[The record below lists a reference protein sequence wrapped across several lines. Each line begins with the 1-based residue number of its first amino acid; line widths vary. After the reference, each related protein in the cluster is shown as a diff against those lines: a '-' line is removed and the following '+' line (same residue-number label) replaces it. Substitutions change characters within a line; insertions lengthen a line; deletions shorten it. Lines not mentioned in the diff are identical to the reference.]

1 MTTQV
6 YYRKWRPLSFSQVVG
21 QNHVTTTL
29 RQSTKQSRVSHSY
42 LFCGPRGSGKT
53 TTARILAK
61 AVNCLDLQDGDPC
74 NECAICQ
81 SINEGRFMDIIELD
95 AASNR
100 GIDHMREIR
109 EKVNFSP
116 VQGNKKVYI
125 IDEAHMLT
133 TEASNA
139 FLKTLEEP
147 PGHVIFILCTTQA
160 EKILPT
166 IISRCQRYDFRRIPS
181 DLINQRLE
189 EIARKEGVV
198 AETDALR
205 LVSRYAAG
213 SLRDAENL
221 LEQLAVSYS
230 DSVGI
235 EQVEELLGLGHS
247 ERWLDLVTCLLT
259 GNASGALGI
268 INQAAWDGTDLR
280 QLHRQTLELMRAAML
295 IQWGSGGPSGPE
307 APVDLPE
314 DTLSQ
319 MRQLVGQLPGWRII
333 RALKL
338 WGEVNMRYDA
348 PSTLPLELAAV
359 EICDHESAAAS
370 VSAAQSQPGPVQASA
385 PAATR
390 PPPGKRAPAPASARA
405 SEPRSP
411 DRTQPATA
419 AHNDETPMPVAN
431 SPKPS
436 PVPTPAP
443 GSLAANW
450 AATVKTLG
458 RHKGKKYNLG
468 ALMRDCRSDAI
479 TIEGNTL
486 VLAFAHRAH
495 MERMQEELADPNGK
509 QQVDSVVSENFGGEY
524 ALRLTLLED
533 RGESSNGPGSSQNS
547 PLVRVALGMG
557 ARIIEEIVE

>member
-21 QNHVTTTL
+21 QDHVTTTL
-29 RQSTKQSRVSHSY
+29 RQSTMQGRVSHSY

-53 TTARILAK
+53 TTARVLAK
-61 AVNCLDLQDGDPC
+61 AVNCLDLQEGDTC
-74 NECAICQ
+74 NACDICQ

-100 GIDHMREIR
+100 GIDEIRDIR

-116 VQGNKKVYI
+116 VQGKRKVYI

-133 TEASNA
+133 DAASNA

-147 PGHVIFILCTTQA
+147 PGHVIFILCTTEAQ
-160 EKILPT
+160 KILAT
-166 IISRCQRYDFRRIPS
+166 IISRCQRYDFRRIPP

-189 EIARKEGVV
+189 EITKEEGVT

-213 SLRDAENL
+213 RLRDAESL
-221 LEQLAVSYS
+221 LEQLAISYS
-230 DSVGI
+230 EGVGVK
-235 EQVEELLGLGHS
+235 QVEELLGLGHS

-259 GNASGALGI
+259 GNASGALGV

-307 APVDLPE
+307 AQVDLPE

-319 MRQLVGQLPGWRII
+319 MRQLVGQLPGWQII

-370 VSAAQSQPGPVQASA
+370 APAAQSQPSPAQTPA
-385 PAATR
+385 PAAPRTR
-390 PPPGKRAPAPASARA
+390 PNRQNPTPAARAPEPRPPDRAQPAPAGQRG
-405 SEPRSP
+405 
-411 DRTQPATA
+411 
-419 AHNDETPMPVAN
+419 ETPMPAAN
-431 SPKPS
+431 PPNAS
-436 PVPTPAP
+436 PVPAPEP
-443 GSLAANW
+443 GSIAANW
-450 AATVKTLG
+450 AATVRTLG

-479 TIEGNTL
+479 TIEGDTL
-486 VLAFAHRAH
+486 VLAFAHRAN

-509 QQVDSVVSENFGGEY
+509 QQVDSVVSENFGGQY
-524 ALRLTLLED
+524 ALRLTVLED
-533 RGESSNGPGSSQNS
+533 RGENSNGPGSSQNS

-557 ARIIEEIVE
+557 ARIIEEVVE

>member
-21 QNHVTTTL
+21 QDHVTTTL
-29 RQSTKQSRVSHSY
+29 RQSTVQGRVSHSY

-53 TTARILAK
+53 TTARVLAK
-61 AVNCLDLQDGDPC
+61 AVNCLDLQEGDPC
-74 NECAICQ
+74 NACDICQ

-100 GIDHMREIR
+100 GIDEIRDIR

-116 VQGNKKVYI
+116 VQGKRKVYI

-133 TEASNA
+133 DAASNA

-147 PGHVIFILCTTQA
+147 PGHVIFILCTTEAQ
-160 EKILPT
+160 KILAT
-166 IISRCQRYDFRRIPS
+166 IISRCQRYDFRRIPP

-189 EIARKEGVV
+189 EITKEEGVT

-221 LEQLAVSYS
+221 LEQLAISYS
-230 DSVGI
+230 EGVGVK
-235 EQVEELLGLGHS
+235 QVEELLGLGHS

-259 GNASGALGI
+259 GNASGALGV

-307 APVDLPE
+307 AQVDLPE

-319 MRQLVGQLPGWRII
+319 MRQLVGQLPGWQII

-370 VSAAQSQPGPVQASA
+370 APAAQSQPSPAQTPA
-385 PAATR
+385 PAAPRTR
-390 PPPGKRAPAPASARA
+390 PNRQNPTPAARAPEPRPPDRAQPAPAGQRG
-405 SEPRSP
+405 
-411 DRTQPATA
+411 
-419 AHNDETPMPVAN
+419 ETPMPAAN
-431 SPKPS
+431 PPNAS
-436 PVPTPAP
+436 PVPAPEP
-443 GSLAANW
+443 GSIAANW
-450 AATVKTLG
+450 AATVRTLG

-479 TIEGNTL
+479 TIEGDTL
-486 VLAFAHRAH
+486 VLAFAHRAN

-509 QQVDSVVSENFGGEY
+509 QQVDSVVSENFGGQY
-524 ALRLTLLED
+524 ALRLTVLED
-533 RGESSNGPGSSQNS
+533 RGENSNGPGSSQNS

-557 ARIIEEIVE
+557 ARIIEEVVE

>member
-21 QNHVTTTL
+21 QDHVTTTL
-29 RQSTKQSRVSHSY
+29 RQSTKQGRVSHSY

-74 NECAICQ
+74 NACAICQ
-81 SINEGRFMDIIELD
+81 SINDGRFMDIIELD

-100 GIDHMREIR
+100 GIDEIRDIR

-116 VQGNKKVYI
+116 VQGRRKVYI

-133 TEASNA
+133 DAASNA

-147 PGHVIFILCTTQA
+147 PSHVIFILCTTEAQ
-160 EKILPT
+160 KILGT
-166 IISRCQRYDFRRIPS
+166 IISRCQRYDFRRIPP

-189 EIARKEGVV
+189 EIARKEGVT

-230 DSVGI
+230 GGVGI
-235 EQVEELLGLGHS
+235 KQVEELLGLGHS

-259 GNASGALGI
+259 GNASGALGV

-295 IQWGSGGPSGPE
+295 IQYGSGGPSGPE

-359 EICDHESAAAS
+359 EICDHESAAANA
-370 VSAAQSQPGPVQASA
+370 SAAQSQPGPVQNPT
-385 PAATR
+385 PAAAR
-390 PPPGKRAPAPASARA
+390 PSPNRRAPAPASARA
-405 SEPRSP
+405 PEPRP
-411 DRTQPATA
+411 QVRTQPGPD
-419 AHNDETPMPVAN
+419 AHHDETPLPVAN
-431 SPKPS
+431 SPDPS
-436 PVPTPAP
+436 PVTTPAP

-468 ALMRDCRSDAI
+468 ALLRDCRADAI
-479 TIEGNTL
+479 TIDGNTL

-509 QQVDSVVSENFGGEY
+509 QQVDDVVSENFGGEY
-524 ALRLTLLED
+524 ALKLTLLED